1 VQETLVD
8 LAEIMGARAAAICR
22 ELTKLHEEVTRGTL
36 IDLAAQAE
44 TLETR
49 GEFVLVIGPPEAD
62 AQTFTDDALDNLL
75 REQLRDH
82 SVKDA
87 VALASEL
94 SGRPRREVYARAL
107 EVAKEVKGNGED

>member
-1 VQETLVD
+1 MAAGVTLRKEA
-8 LAEIMGARAAAICR
+8 LAQFRAYLDHSVGPEVEASRRADAI
-22 ELTKLHEEVTRGTL
+22 L
-36 IDLAAQAE
+36 IDGALTA
-44 TLETR
+44 LLSSNH
-49 GEFVLVIGPPEAD
+49 VLVIGPPEAD

-107 EVAKEVKGNGED
+107 ELAKEVKGNGED